1 MKRTKRCIYES
12 GQKTQKSK
20 QPYKQGFSNSSL
32 KLEKHPKESKG
43 NTLNSSVPV
52 CLIPANTTES
62 GGAAFP
68 ATRR

>member
-1 MKRTKRCIYES
+1 MNQDRRHQSQSSHISKAFPTPLLNW
-12 GQKTQKSK
+12 KSI
-20 QPYKQGFSNSSL
+20 Q
-32 KLEKHPKESKG
+32 ESKG

-52 CLIPANTTES
+52 CLIPANTTVS